1 MNTPNMWMKNF
12 FEMYMKGDR
21 DGAYRLKHMYIP
33 QKLYKYQSLSE
44 RNINSIKNGK
54 LWFCNAKNLND
65 PFDCKATYFNEEE
78 LLSQL
83 KNRSVIEKKDVIN
96 KSLDFLQSIAKV
108 TCFTEDPFNM
118 PMWAHYGDN
127 HEGICV
133 EYDLTQ
139 LPYGS
144 DFSNGLYPVGYEDK
158 RYDVTNLLKMTFEEE
173 PNQKLALLFFLML
186 LKHKSWSYEKE
197 WRIILPD
204 ERHNGGLENFPIKPT
219 AVYFGLNS
227 SQEEIENAKLKLD
240 KDIKFI
246 KLNMHNSEFFNL
258 DINELA

>member
-1 MNTPNMWMKNF
+1 MHTWMKNF
-12 FEMYMKGDR
+12 LEMYMKGDR
-21 DGAYRLKHMYIP
+21 DGAYGFKHLHIP
-33 QKLYKYQSLSE
+33 QKLYKYQPLSE
-44 RNINSIKNGK
+44 RNIDSLKNNK
-54 LWFCNAKNLND
+54 LWFSNAQNLND
-65 PFDCKATYFNEEE
+65 PFDCKATYFNNEE
-78 LLSQL
+78 LLNRL
-83 KNRSVIEKKDVIN
+83 TNRSVIEEKDAIN
-96 KSLDFLQSIAKV
+96 QSLDYLQSIVKI

-127 HEGICV
+127 HKGICV

-139 LPYGS
+139 LPLES
-144 DFSNGLYPVGYEDK
+144 DFSKGLYPVGYEDK
-158 RYDVTNLLKMTFEEE
+158 RYDVTNLVKMILEEE
-173 PNQKLALLFFLML
+173 PNMKVSLLFFIML

-197 WRIILPD
+197 WRIILSD
-204 ERHNGGLENFPIKPT
+204 SRHSGGLESFPVKPT

-258 DINELA
+258 DINELV